1 MAETTYAG
9 KLGALARFIAA
20 LLANAAELTHLDG
33 LRARIEAILAEAQGV
48 AREQAALTARRQ
60 EASQRIR
67 ALLTEGDRL
76 MTAASKILQEHYGLR
91 SEKLAEFHLQPFRG
105 RTRLGKARKSQSES
119 SPIPSAVPAAEPQ

>member
-1 MAETTYAG
+1 MAESTYAG
-9 KLGALARFIAA
+9 KLGALARFVAA

-33 LRARIEAILAEAQGV
+33 IRVRIEAILAEAQGV

-76 MTAASKILQEHYGLR
+76 MTATGKVLQEYYGLR

-105 RTRLGKARKSQSES
+105 RTRKPQSPPE
-119 SPIPSAVPAAEPQ
+119 PAAVPAVEPQ

>member
-1 MAETTYAG
+1 MAEATYAG

-20 LLANAAELTHLDG
+20 LIANTAELPHLDG
-33 LRARIEAILAEAQGV
+33 IRVRIEAILAEAQGV

-67 ALLTEGDRL
+67 TLLTEGDRL
-76 MTAASKILQEHYGLR
+76 MTATGKVLQEFYGLR

-105 RTRLGKARKSQSES
+105 RTRKSQPPPE
-119 SPIPSAVPAAEPQ
+119 PVAVPAAEPQ